1 MTTHP
6 DIRTELPPSIRGR
19 FDSLGAYVN
28 AVISGIEDA
37 RRTPRSRR
45 LSLSV
50 KQDIV
55 LLVFIAS
62 LRQFLIEGSTAATAA
77 ANQVVSLEFA
87 GFTVGTQFFAP
98 DNENTRRGAVLAVAL
113 WSQIEDQRLKSL
125 LTCELSISKLIEELY
140 AVAKKPERLDRYLD
154 TARRP
159 N

>member
-113 WSQIEDQRLKSL
+113 WSQIEEEFVDLRTVNLKAYRGTL
-125 LTCELSISKLIEELY
+125 CRRQEAGKIGSIPRHC
-140 AVAKKPERLDRYLD
+140 AA
-154 TARRP
+154 T
-159 N
+159 